1 MYIIVPYKSEHLRIQ
16 KPLHM
21 LNEIIDDIKSFKN
34 VFHIDYCQYAT
45 KIKLSLCFSLIN
57 DLFVMTFFC
66 LSVRDSQF
74 VT

>member
-1 MYIIVPYKSEHLRIQ
+1 
-16 KPLHM
+16 M

-57 DLFVMTFFC
+57 YLFDDIFSDLRVGE
-66 LSVRDSQF
+66 SQF